1 MALTVTENKNVQIGQ
16 GEIIFIQGAVCESI
30 NFLMEGEIE
39 ILTASEKDIEKAG
52 NDEIKII
59 ECSKRVCTLQENTF
73 FGVDSIL
80 TGQPYNYTIR
90 AVKES
95 VISVYF
101 TKKLNIDALLTN
113 KLNYVFLMA
122 RSLVKLQ
129 QKSLSKI
136 KSMDNFVKDIQ
147 RIKDNLGIIYAKLS
161 KSYSVE
167 TKSTLSSFSH
177 GIFDKFKEAGGQLP
191 VPLSLNAIKMS
202 NEKYLDKT
210 YGFDDSLEKQKI
222 SFLYKFFA
230 SPSDL
235 QMKFFQHDPFILKY
249 LAKEL
254 ADEISNITG
263 EIEKAYVVFQ
273 EEFSHLSGEKDNWLL
288 EYVKILAQVRKRGN
302 ESDVKLIS
310 DILNYLINLVTNVEK
325 KFDIEFNFK
334 IDVSAKVISTVKAR
348 LISDDTASDEAS
360 DKKSDALA
368 EEEAA
373 EVPEECKGMLK
384 KLLDFSDVEEE
395 TRKEIIK
402 SVSEFKRLEDR
413 MSDATDVR
421 KLRRKMAT
429 AYWKLYRSV
438 YLVSYNSANM
448 PKFVE
453 LFLNYGLLDET
464 LLKKH
469 QVAKLYTLEDK
480 YNPKYPI
487 YYTTDWLKK
496 VIEKEVDPSIDEL
509 GQTYYEIMR
518 NLHKDKMQNR
528 KGNDLP
534 EELNMGVDRVKFEID
549 NMLPSTVKTT
559 NGQLRTAIPFLISE
573 QFWRDIDTLR
583 VTKQRIEKT
592 IDEILE
598 RDFSAFHRQILY
610 QNPQRNIFKQF
621 VMQQVIPNFIIVPS
635 AGINIMMWQDLDG
648 RSKSS
653 QGRIVLPAFASD
665 PQNTSQYDDLF
676 ILLLK
681 SFAVFRW
688 ELLRTVLGHAWTD
701 PTEASLTSDYM
712 DYIQFFKKNSKL
724 SPEAKE
730 KLSTEFKRFRQDR
743 DKFVN
748 DYLQWVVYEYDG
760 QMKLN
765 VVAREI
771 FFKHCP
777 FRKDVRE
784 KLLKSPRYSDIGTR
798 FHNIRRKKIMEI
810 NNKYHKF
817 TKDGLSLPEELERN
831 LEFFNM

>member
-1 MALTVTENKNVQIGQ
+1 
-16 GEIIFIQGAVCESI
+16 
-30 NFLMEGEIE
+30 
-39 ILTASEKDIEKAG
+39 
-52 NDEIKII
+52 
-59 ECSKRVCTLQENTF
+59 
-73 FGVDSIL
+73 
-80 TGQPYNYTIR
+80 
-90 AVKES
+90 
-95 VISVYF
+95 
-101 TKKLNIDALLTN
+101 
-113 KLNYVFLMA
+113 
-122 RSLVKLQ
+122 
-129 QKSLSKI
+129 
-136 KSMDNFVKDIQ
+136 
-147 RIKDNLGIIYAKLS
+147 
-161 KSYSVE
+161 
-167 TKSTLSSFSH
+167 
-177 GIFDKFKEAGGQLP
+177 
-191 VPLSLNAIKMS
+191 MS
-202 NEKYLDKT
+202 NEKYLDKS

-235 QMKFFQHDPFILKY
+235 QMKLFQHDPFILKY
-249 LAKEL
+249 MAKEL

-263 EIEKAYVVFQ
+263 EIEKAYISFQ
-273 EEFSHLSGEKDNWLL
+273 EEFFHLSGEKDNWLL
-288 EYVKILAQVRKRGN
+288 EYVKILSQVRKRNN

-325 KFDIEFNFK
+325 KFDNEFNFK
-334 IDVSAKVISTVKAR
+334 IGVSPKVIATVKAR
-348 LISDDTASDEAS
+348 LLSDDSASD
-360 DKKSDALA
+360 DDKSDVSIEENA
-368 EEEAA
+368 EI
-373 EVPEECKGMLK
+373 PEECKGMLK

-395 TRKEIIK
+395 TRKELIK
-402 SVSEFKRLEDR
+402 SVAEFKRLEDR

-421 KLRRKMAT
+421 KLRRRMTT
-429 AYWKLYRSV
+429 AYWKLYKSV

-469 QVAKLYTLEDK
+469 QVATLYTLEDK
-480 YNPKYPI
+480 YNPRYPI
-487 YYTTDWLKK
+487 FYATEWLKRI
-496 VIEKEVDPSIDEL
+496 IEKEVDPSIDEL

-528 KGNDLP
+528 KATDLP
-534 EELNMGVDRVKFEID
+534 EELNMGVDRVKFEIS

-559 NGQLRTAIPFLISE
+559 NGQLRTAVPFLISE
-573 QFWRDIDTLR
+573 QFWRDLDSLR
-583 VTKQRIEKT
+583 VTKQRIENT
-592 IDEILE
+592 IDKILD

-621 VMQQVIPNFIIVPS
+621 VMRQVIPNFVIVPS

-648 RSKSS
+648 RSKTSS
-653 QGRIVLPAFASD
+653 GRIVLPAFASD

-681 SFAVFRW
+681 ACAVFRW

-712 DYIQFFKKNSKL
+712 DYIQFYKKSSKL

-730 KLSTEFKRFRQDR
+730 KLGIEFKRFRQDR

-784 KLLKSPRYSDIGTR
+784 KMLKSPRYADIGTR
-798 FHNIRRKKIMEI
+798 FHNIRRKKITEL
-810 NNKYHKF
+810 NNKYYKF
-817 TKDGLSLPEELERN
+817 TKDSQVLPEELERN
-831 LEFFNM
+831 IEFYNM